1 MKYLYLLV
9 LILIILEAIAMST
22 IEYSANNRNY
32 YFIFGIFLYIIIGLI
47 LYKILVYRDLA
58 VTNALWNVSTIILVT
73 FIGVFYFGEKLD
85 NYGKLGILFAILSIV
100 FMEYKNLK
108 KLCSNAI
115 R

>member
-1 MKYLYLLV
+1 MNYLYLLV
-9 LILIILEAIAMST
+9 LILIILEAFAMST
-22 IEYSANNRNY
+22 IEYSANNHNY
-32 YFIFGIFLYIIIGLI
+32 YYILGIFLYMLVGFL
-47 LYKILVYRDLA
+47 LYKILIYRDLA
-58 VTNALWNVSTIILVT
+58 ITNALWNVSSIVLVT